1 MFVFTDRDGV
11 INRNY
16 DGNYI
21 SKWNDFEF
29 LPGAVDAL
37 KQLAENGIRCAIIS
51 NQSGVGKNIMT
62 EEELHEVDG
71 RMHEELLRM
80 GCAVEKTYYC
90 THRPEEDCGCRKPM
104 PGLLVRACR
113 EMNLNPADG
122 FFIGDY
128 FTDIEAG
135 NSAGMRTV
143 LVTTGRGREAL
154 LMRNEWKKKPD
165 FIVNNLEEAV
175 DIIIKFKEKE

>member
-16 DGNYI
+16 DGSYI
-21 SKWNDFEF
+21 NSWKDFEF
-29 LPGAVDAL
+29 LPGAADAL
-37 KQLAENGIRCAIIS
+37 KKLAENNIRCAIVS
-51 NQSGVGKNIMT
+51 NQSGVGKKIMT
-62 EEELHEVDG
+62 EEELYEVDR
-71 RMHEELLRM
+71 RMHEELRKK

-90 THRPEEDCGCRKPM
+90 IHKPDEGCGCRKPM
-104 PGLLVRACR
+104 PGLLTNACR

-135 NSAGMRTV
+135 HSAGMKTV
-143 LVTTGRGREAL
+143 LVKTGRGKEAL
-154 LMRNEWKKKPD
+154 LVRNEWKNEPD
-165 FIVNNLEEAV
+165 LIADNLEEAV
-175 DIIIKFKEKE
+175 DIIIKLKEKE